1 MMPADPSPMPPA
13 ADPAPAAAHSAYV
26 LSSAPINLEVQPFL
40 SPSLGAQ
47 LQFLGVVRGLEEG
60 RPISGIAY
68 SAYEPMARSELQ
80 QILNQG
86 ATDLPAHAVFI
97 EHRLGFVPAGQPS
110 LRILCSS
117 AHSAAAFEACRWYL
131 SRIKASVPIWKAP
144 QFIEPEAPQA

>member
-47 LQFLGVVRGLEEG
+47 LQFVGVVRGLEEG

-86 ATDLPAHAVFI
+86 ATDLPAHAV
-97 EHRLGFVPAGQPS
+97 
-110 LRILCSS
+110 
-117 AHSAAAFEACRWYL
+117 EACRWYL